1 MKTSTVLKNLSIVSA
16 GATSIALA
24 TMGTASASIIFDGGG
39 PDQQDGNEMTQWVQ
53 TEDFILSQD
62 IGTRLTDVHFWTFE
76 DPGAWD
82 GTLDYFV
89 FANAGGQPAGTPFA
103 QGAGANV
110 VKTATGNQTFGLN
123 EYAYSFDL
131 QTPLD
136 LSANTT
142 YWLGLHLSSNF
153 DRDEIYWSWST
164 TTPGVGSTGQESFGG
179 TFNNW
184 SNNGQHHAFYLTGQ
198 KVPEPASVLGLLAIG
213 ALGAGAALKR
223 KLK

>member
-1 MKTSTVLKNLSIVSA
+1 MKTSTVLKKLSIVSA

-39 PDQQDGNEMTQWVQ
+39 PDQQNGNEMTRWVQ
-53 TEDFILSQD
+53 TQDFILSQD

-76 DPGAWD
+76 APGAWD

-89 FANAGGQPAGTPFA
+89 FANAGGQPASTPFA

-110 VKTATGNQTFGLN
+110 VKTATGNQPLGFN

-153 DRDEIYWSWST
+153 DRDEIYWST
-164 TTPGVGSTGQESFGG
+164 TTPGVGSTGQESSGG

-184 SNNGQHHAFYLTGQ
+184 SNNGEHHAFYLTGQ